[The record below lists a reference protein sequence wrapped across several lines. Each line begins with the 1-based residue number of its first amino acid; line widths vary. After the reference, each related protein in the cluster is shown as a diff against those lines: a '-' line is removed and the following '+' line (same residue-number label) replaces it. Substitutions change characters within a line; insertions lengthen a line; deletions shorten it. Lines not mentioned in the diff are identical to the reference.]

1 MNQIAVV
8 QRQSTSK
15 RSILPLWL
23 LVIGNAVMMVS
34 LWLLSAG
41 GMVSKIVLLVFWAS
55 VLIGYGRSFR
65 LSATVVLGALILLAF
80 LGLIGIGKGDGLEKL
95 RLIGNVLMLPVGIL
109 VGVLIGRDA
118 VRVMVP
124 ALVLY
129 LLATSSFY
137 PTHEGAR
144 LNQPFLF
151 LGLFALA
158 SVCEPRWRGVWAVI
172 SGIAVLLSQTRIA
185 VLAMILNLLGLLRLS
200 RAITWVVGLA
210 VIGVVGWL
218 AVEHLPRLL
227 LTHDSGRLVFWREF
241 ADIWLAAP
249 TSRQWLGFGAGSV
262 EVILS
267 GYASFTSFGAL
278 HNDHFR
284 ILFETGIG
292 GALMW
297 TVGWIVMLWY
307 ARMNRLAICILLSVM
322 VTMVT
327 DNTLNYGHYL
337 ICVGIAAGVAIGQGG
352 YHEPA

>member
-1 MNQIAVV
+1 M
-8 QRQSTSK
+8 
-15 RSILPLWL
+15 PLWL
-23 LVIGNAVMMVS
+23 LVVGNAVMMIS
-34 LWLLSAG
+34 LWLLAAG
-41 GMVSKIVLLVFWAS
+41 GMVAKIVLLVFWLS
-55 VLIGYGRSFR
+55 ILLGLGRGFR
-65 LSATVVLGALILLAF
+65 PSATVVLGALVLLAF
-80 LGLIGIGKGDGLEKL
+80 VGLISIGMGDGLEKL
-95 RLIGNVLMLPVGIL
+95 RLIGNVVMLPVGIL

-118 VRVMVP
+118 MRVMVP

-158 SVCEPRWRGVWAVI
+158 SVCEPRWRGVLAVI
-172 SGIAVLLSQTRIA
+172 CGGAVLLSQTRIA
-185 VLAMILNLLGLLRLS
+185 VLAMILNLLGLLRFS
-200 RAITWVVGLA
+200 RAITWMVGLA

-218 AVEHLPRLL
+218 AAEKLPRLL

-249 TSRQWLGFGAGSV
+249 VSRQWIGFGAGSV
-262 EVILS
+262 EAILS

-284 ILFETGIG
+284 ILFETGTS
-292 GALMW
+292 GALLW
-297 TVGWIVMLWY
+297 TAGWSVMLWH
-307 ARMNRLAICILLSVM
+307 ARKSRLAICILLSVM

-337 ICVGIAAGVAIGQGG
+337 ICAGMAAGVALGQGG

>member
-1 MNQIAVV
+1 MNQIALV
-8 QRQSTSK
+8 QQQSTSEC
-15 RSILPLWL
+15 SIVPLWL
-23 LVIGNAVMMVS
+23 LVVGNAVMMIS

-41 GMVSKIVLLVFWAS
+41 GMVSKIVLLAFWLS
-55 VLIGYGRSFR
+55 ILLGFGRGFR
-65 LSATVVLGALILLAF
+65 LSAMVVIGALILLAF
-80 LGLIGIGKGDGLEKL
+80 LGLIGVGTGEGLERL

-109 VGVLIGRDA
+109 VGALIGRDA

-158 SVCEPRWRGVWAVI
+158 SVCEPRWRGVLVVI
-172 SGIAVLLSQTRIA
+172 SGGAVLLSQTRIA
-185 VLAMILNLLGLLRLS
+185 VLAMILNLLGLLRFS

-218 AVEHLPRLL
+218 AAEKLPRLL
-227 LTHDSGRLVFWREF
+227 LTHDSGRMLFWREF

-249 TSRQWLGFGAGSV
+249 ASRQWLGFGAGSV
-262 EVILS
+262 EAILS

-284 ILFETGIG
+284 ILFETGIS
-292 GALMW
+292 GALLW
-297 TVGWIVMLWY
+297 TVGWIVMLWH
-307 ARMNRLAICILLSVM
+307 ARMSRLAICILLSVIA
-322 VTMVT
+322 TMVT

-337 ICVGIAAGVAIGQGG
+337 ICAGIAAGVAIGQGG
-352 YHEPA
+352 YDEPA